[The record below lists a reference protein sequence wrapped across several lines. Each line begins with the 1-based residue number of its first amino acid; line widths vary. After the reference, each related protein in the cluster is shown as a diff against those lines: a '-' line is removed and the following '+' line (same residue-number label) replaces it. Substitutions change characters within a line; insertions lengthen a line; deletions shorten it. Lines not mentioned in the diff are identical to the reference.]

1 VTAASDARRLA
12 AENAFG
18 LLTGG
23 DDFAVAAAT
32 GRERAASGVWVEP
45 HGHESPWLGGVPRDK
60 VPGDFAALMLDSSLV
75 SKDAADAGSPVAGAL
90 LDRTWEILAHK
101 DGYDPKKPVVAPA
114 GLTANAAAGVGLVVA
129 VLAAT
134 LLYAAV
140 MVYLIYRVSQVVT
153 AWLAVDASSREMVRC
168 HADAMTML
176 EAHRKRESVAGH
188 PIPFDVAEMAILQR
202 LQDAQD
208 AALSV
213 QGQTIAAASAPPV
226 GVSEGLLLGIGV
238 AAVAAYFLLFRK
250 GAA

>member
-18 LLTGG
+18 LLTGDG
-23 DDFAVAAAT
+23 DFVVSAAT
-32 GRERAASGVWVEP
+32 GRERASAGVWVEP
-45 HGHESPWLGGVPRDK
+45 GEKPSPWFGGAPVPRDF
-60 VPGDFAALMLDSSLV
+60 VALMLDSSLV

-213 QGQTIAAASAPPV
+213 QGQTIAAASASPV